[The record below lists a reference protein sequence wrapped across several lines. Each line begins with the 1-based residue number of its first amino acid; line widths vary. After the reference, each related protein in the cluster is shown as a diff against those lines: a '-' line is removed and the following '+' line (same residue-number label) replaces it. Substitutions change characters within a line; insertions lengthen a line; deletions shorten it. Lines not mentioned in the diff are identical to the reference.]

1 MKTCFKIHPDDFDKK
16 ANEEFYEKMAEE
28 GWMLKKRWYNLSKFE
43 KTEPQKLKFD
53 IYYSEYNYVSEAER
67 QEFNSKGR
75 AIVDVKSYA
84 HVSYSPLSE
93 HFPPV
98 IKSNEDAAE
107 AIIPL
112 KNKST
117 TRPVSIIFLLLMYI
131 LADFRRGDFTYN
143 AFEYLPYS
151 KELIYKIIT
160 IPEIFIA
167 FLFVISYD
175 VFLVI
180 YEYVRWKKALKT
192 FQRGENPD
200 DGNRK
205 KVLYIC
211 SNIIIMLSIVFIGL
225 FALANSSITEKE
237 VPEFSDGLYLD
248 IHDFGIAD
256 KITAKGDTIRGDFY
270 PCRMKNKKT
279 LTADICM
286 TEEYYYIGET
296 RIIIYQDIITYKSAE
311 IAEYAAE
318 LLATDKFAYYKEFS
332 VDETDKLYT
341 GGKMYTSDEC
351 FIIVIDN
358 TVYRISIIT
367 QLEDVFPSTEELLEI
382 IKSKKTADS

>member
-1 MKTCFKIHPDDFDKK
+1 MKTCFKIHPDDFDKR

-28 GWMLKKRWYNLSKFE
+28 GWLLKKRWYNLSKFE

-53 IYYSEYNYVSEAER
+53 IYYSEYNYVSEEER
-67 QEFNSKGR
+67 QEFHSNGR
-75 AIVDVKSYA
+75 TIIDVKSNV
-84 HVSYSPLSE
+84 HVSYSPVSE

-117 TRPVSIIFLLLMYI
+117 TRPVSTIFLLLMFI

-143 AFEYLPYS
+143 AFEYLPYA
-151 KELIYKIIT
+151 KELLYKIIT
-160 IPEIFIA
+160 VPEIFIA
-167 FLFVISYD
+167 FLFVIAYII
-175 VFLVI
+175 FLEI
-180 YEYVRWKKALKT
+180 CEHVRWKKALKI

-211 SNIIIMLSIVFIGL
+211 SNIIIMLSIVFIAL
-225 FALANSSITEKE
+225 FALCNSSITEKE

-256 KITAKGDTIRGDFY
+256 KITAKGDTIGGDFY
-270 PCRMKNKKT
+270 PCRLKNRKT

-286 TEEYYYIGET
+286 TEEYYYIGDT

-311 IAEYAAE
+311 IAGYAAE

-332 VDETDKLYT
+332 VAETDKLYT

-367 QLEDVFPSTEELLEI
+367 ELEDVVATTEELIEI
-382 IKSKKTADS
+382 IKEKQ